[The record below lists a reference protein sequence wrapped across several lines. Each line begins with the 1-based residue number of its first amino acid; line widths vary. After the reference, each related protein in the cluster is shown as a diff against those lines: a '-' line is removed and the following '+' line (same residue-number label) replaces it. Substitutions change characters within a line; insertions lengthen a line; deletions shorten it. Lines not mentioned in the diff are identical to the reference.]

1 MIAVTNMRD
10 KMAVIATSIRVDDLE
25 SEDEGRVIMGEVT
38 AGQMAPQMPVRPPV
52 VFIAVHDPRLRAREE
67 LLGNRNEFK

>member
-38 AGQMAPQMPVRPPV
+38 AGQMAAQMPFRPPV